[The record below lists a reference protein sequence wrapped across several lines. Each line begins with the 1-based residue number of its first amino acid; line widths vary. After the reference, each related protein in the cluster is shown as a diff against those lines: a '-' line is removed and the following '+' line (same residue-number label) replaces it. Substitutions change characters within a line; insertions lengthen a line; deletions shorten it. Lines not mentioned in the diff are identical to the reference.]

1 MRCAPRPPPPSS
13 AGGIRVDT
21 QSVTLLAALGAGLL
35 SFFSPCVLPLVPV
48 YLAYMTGAATVRVE
62 EQSRLRAVAHALFF
76 VLGFGLIFVGLGAG
90 IGALGGLLYTALPYL
105 TKVGGLILIV
115 LGLHTAGLIR
125 VPWLQMERRIG
136 IEAPQGRG
144 FLTSFLVGLIFAGG
158 WTPCVGPVLTAIL
171 FLAADSQTA
180 ARGATL
186 LVAYTAGLGL
196 PFVAVAGLF
205 DLVAPALR
213 RLGRYVRVA
222 SAIGGAFLIAM
233 GFLLVTDLFQALIY
247 RLSAFT
253 FGA

>member
-1 MRCAPRPPPPSS
+1 MNTQ
-13 AGGIRVDT
+13 GI
-21 QSVTLLAALGAGLL
+21 TLLAALAAGLL

-48 YLAYMTGAATVRVE
+48 YLAYVSGATTIRPE

-76 VLGFGLIFVGLGAG
+76 VFGFGLVFVGLGAG
-90 IGALGGLLYTALPYL
+90 VGALGGLLYPALPYL
-105 TKVGGLILIV
+105 TKAGGLILIV

-136 IEAPQGRG
+136 IEAPRGRG

-171 FLAADSQTA
+171 LLAADSQTA

-196 PFVAVAGLF
+196 PFVAVAGLL
-205 DLVAPALR
+205 DLAAPALR
-213 RLGRYVRVA
+213 GLGRYLRVA
-222 SAIGGAFLIAM
+222 SAVGGVFLIAM
-233 GFLLVTDLFQALIY
+233 GFLLITDLFQVMIYWLNALAY
-247 RLSAFT
+247 RS
-253 FGA
+253 